1 MTIRVCFLVTSLSV
15 AIAAGCGG
23 AKEPAAGAPPQATGP
38 ETRWLRGLSA
48 TDVKNAATARALS
61 CEGPAKEGASSVWTC
76 AAATPLVSYKL
87 RIYGSAPLKLEYL
100 VATVTQS
107 GAFKPDYVQPL
118 FVSLAG
124 LHFEGSDAPK
134 ARAWVLKA
142 IEAGGDDAMFGPA
155 RFRVSGDPSKM
166 TLEIKAS
173 GSDW

>member
-1 MTIRVCFLVTSLSV
+1 MSARTYVGACALFLLL
-15 AIAAGCGG
+15 AAACGG
-23 AKEPAAGAPPQATGP
+23 AKEPAAEAPPRPAGP

-48 TDVKNAATARALS
+48 TDVKTAAAARALA
-61 CEGPAKEGASSVWTC
+61 CEGPAKEGSSSVWTC
-76 AAATPLVSYKL
+76 AAATPLVSYRL
-87 RIYGSAPLKLEYL
+87 RVYGSAPLKLEYII
-100 VATVTQS
+100 ATVAQS
-107 GAFKPDYVQPL
+107 GSPKPDYVQPL

-142 IEAGGDDAMFGPA
+142 IEVGGGDTTFGPA
-155 RFRVSGDPSKM
+155 KFRVSGDPSKM